1 MSRLAASIPQG
12 HFALLETQLKQA
24 LIFAI
29 AALSIGTSFA
39 QAPPGTVSRP
49 SQETNPTA
57 SGGAPAAKA
66 QMKVDEKKGTM
77 PMAGGGA
84 PMAAGSMPMAA
95 GVSGGMGMG
104 LGMGMM
110 KSMDTNGDGMISKKE
125 WDSHHAA
132 MWGKMKPKMNKGMVP
147 MADIEAMLKGGPN

>member
-1 MSRLAASIPQG
+1 M
-12 HFALLETQLKQA
+12 KQA
-24 LIFAI
+24 LIFAL
-29 AALSIGTSFA
+29 AALSIGTTFA

-77 PMAGGGA
+77 PMAGGTTPMATGSM

-95 GVSGGMGMG
+95 GASGTM
-104 LGMGMM
+104 GMGMM

-125 WDSHHAA
+125 WDSHHST

-147 MADIEAMLKGGPN
+147 MADMEAMMKGGPN